1 MKVANYLSTID
12 GVAIYP
18 VISLVMFVTFF
29 VLVTL
34 WIFRMNSKELEHI
47 ERLPLDEK

>member
-1 MKVANYLSTID
+1 MKLANYLSTID

-18 VISLVMFVTFF
+18 VISLVLFVSFF
-29 VLVTL
+29 ALTTIWAMRL
-34 WIFRMNSKELEHI
+34 SSKEIEQI